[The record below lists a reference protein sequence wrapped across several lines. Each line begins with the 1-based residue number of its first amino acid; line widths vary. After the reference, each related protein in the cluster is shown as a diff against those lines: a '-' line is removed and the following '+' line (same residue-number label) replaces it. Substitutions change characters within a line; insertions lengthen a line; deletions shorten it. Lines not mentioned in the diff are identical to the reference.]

1 MAWFK
6 LNLRPQI
13 GEPALLFEIQN
24 QLTCFVDS
32 EFVFTC
38 RDFDFTVLK
47 TQKTQLDVQ
56 QWFHLTIAVNSG
68 ITSFLQIETNERVC
82 DTAVS

>member
-1 MAWFK
+1 
-6 LNLRPQI
+6 
-13 GEPALLFEIQN
+13 
-24 QLTCFVDS
+24 
-32 EFVFTC
+32 VFTC

-47 TQKTQLDVQ
+47 THKTQLDVQ